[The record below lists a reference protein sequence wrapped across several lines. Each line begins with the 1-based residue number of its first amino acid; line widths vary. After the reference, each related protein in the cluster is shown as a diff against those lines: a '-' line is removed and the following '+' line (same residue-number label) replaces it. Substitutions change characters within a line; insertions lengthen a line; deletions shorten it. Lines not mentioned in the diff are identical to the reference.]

1 MSNSLELSPRGLPLT
16 FAAAACAR
24 QLSWNLRVLVHRE
37 SVSLTTRCLVHGAV
51 LLQPL
56 DVQHRNSTRAAA
68 RVND

>member
-37 SVSLTTRCLVHGAV
+37 CVSLTTRCLVHGAV
-51 LLQPL
+51 LLQ
-56 DVQHRNSTRAAA
+56 RSMCSTGTAHALLL
-68 RVND
+68 V

>member
-1 MSNSLELSPRGLPLT
+1 MPNSLELSPRGLPLT

-37 SVSLTTRCLVHGAV
+37 SVSLTTRCLGVV

-56 DVQHRNSTRAAA
+56 DALHRNIKRAAA
-68 RVND
+68 RANE

>member
-51 LLQPL
+51 LLQ
-56 DVQHRNSTRAAA
+56 QHRNSTRAAA
-68 RVND
+68 RVNE